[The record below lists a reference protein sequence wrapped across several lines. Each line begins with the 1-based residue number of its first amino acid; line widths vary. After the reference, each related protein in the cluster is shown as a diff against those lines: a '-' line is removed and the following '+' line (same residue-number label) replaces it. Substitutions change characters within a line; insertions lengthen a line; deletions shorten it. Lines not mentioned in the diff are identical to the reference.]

1 MDEWLTLRE
10 GGSVLARR
18 WLNLSVSMALSE
30 RIIHFGCIFLSQSH
44 FGNRFM
50 SKTTLVEL
58 FCRLI
63 TTEFYLK
70 NGQTLNSSGFGR
82 FYYGGLITSSDR

>member
-30 RIIHFGCIFLSQSH
+30 RIIHNFGIL
-44 FGNRFM
+44 
-50 SKTTLVEL
+50 
-58 FCRLI
+58 
-63 TTEFYLK
+63 
-70 NGQTLNSSGFGR
+70 
-82 FYYGGLITSSDR
+82 